1 MPVPASILA
10 FLDTPYALAP
20 EQIAFFQRC
29 RYIELKAVLNPETL
43 KFFNAAIAE
52 RVLQMNTST
61 MALEGRSTYGKAF
74 LQLFNFWC
82 YDAVVKP
89 LMIRHEP
96 CVVRPLTVITSA

>member
-1 MPVPASILA
+1 MLRTRIFEKTIAMPVPASILA

-61 MALEGRSTYGKAF
+61 TPLEERGTYGNAF
-74 LQLFNFWC
+74 LRLFGLRNH
-82 YDAVVKP
+82 DAVVKP
-89 LMIRHEP
+89 LLIRH
-96 CVVRPLTVITSA
+96 